1 MITIILDI
9 FIFGFLIDFGRKIT
23 LIIPLCRVHAA
34 YQVLT
39 KNLFSLNGFGDPW
52 EYCVFLW
59 VMNMRLKYI
68 AVLVIVALLGVAAYQ
83 AYWLEQLH
91 FTIGEQMDNDIQEA
105 MRVADLKE
113 VFLRLKSIED
123 KGPHGTMDVR
133 AGIGEDGSITTKAVT
148 TTQVTVDGE
157 KLEQKTGVVLRSTPQ
172 AESDSTAG
180 DDAFMQMLEEQ
191 ISVTELA
198 SMIQRGLHLGVDRF
212 EGTRYEKYDSLLTA
226 GLRQLGLSGD
236 HRLLCIKADT
246 VYQHATEGY
255 VPSKWARQFVY
266 DWTDYGRYEL
276 TIEPTTGLVLREMAG
291 ILTASG
297 LIVLLLGLAFFY
309 LIKTIL
315 RQRTLDEMKTDF
327 TNNITHELKTPIAVA
342 YAAND
347 ALLYFGEQADEA
359 KRHHYLNLC
368 RQQLERLSGM
378 VEQILSMSMER
389 RRQFKLNIE
398 AVEVAGLLQPIIE
411 QQQLKADKPVTITTH
426 IEPEGLTVQADR
438 AHLSN
443 ILNNLIDNAIKYS
456 PDEARVEI
464 TATHAAI
471 SVTDHGMGI
480 APDKLPHIY
489 DKFYRVPT
497 GNLHDVKGYG
507 LGLFYVKTMVEKHGW
522 SIDVSSTKG
531 EGTTFT
537 IILI

>member
-1 MITIILDI
+1 
-9 FIFGFLIDFGRKIT
+9 
-23 LIIPLCRVHAA
+23 
-34 YQVLT
+34 
-39 KNLFSLNGFGDPW
+39 
-52 EYCVFLW
+52 
-59 VMNMRLKYI
+59 MRLKYI
-68 AVLVIVALLGVAAYQ
+68 AVLVIVALVGVFAYQ
-83 AYWLEQLH
+83 SYWLVQLYH
-91 FTIGEQMDNDIQEA
+91 TMSEQMDNSIQEA

-113 VFLRLKSIED
+113 VFLRLKSIEE
-123 KGPHGTMDVR
+123 KGPHGMMDVS
-133 AGIGEDGSITTKAVT
+133 AGVGEDGSIIAKSVT

-157 KLEQKTGVVLRSTPQ
+157 KLEQKTVEVLRSSPQ
-172 AESDSTAG
+172 PDSDSIKSEE
-180 DDAFMQMLEEQ
+180 AFMKMLEDQ
-191 ISVTELA
+191 ISVEELA
-198 SMIQRGLHLGVDRF
+198 AMIQQGLHLGIDRF
-212 EGTRYEKYDSLLTA
+212 EGTRYEKFDTLLTA
-226 GLRQLGLSGD
+226 GLQQLGLSGD
-236 HRLLCIKADT
+236 HQLLCIKTDT
-246 VYQHATEGY
+246 VYRHATTGY
-255 VPSKWARQFVY
+255 LPSSRARHYVY
-266 DWTDYGRYEL
+266 NWTDYGRYEL
-276 TIEPTTGLVLREMAG
+276 TIEPTTGLVLREMTG

-297 LIVLLLGLAFFY
+297 LIVLLLGLAFYF
-309 LIKTIL
+309 LIRTII

-347 ALLYFGEQADEA
+347 ALLNFGEQADKA
-359 KRHHYLNLC
+359 KQRHYLTLC

-389 RRQFKLNIE
+389 RRRFKLNIE
-398 AVEVAGLLQPIIE
+398 PINLSELLQPVIE

-426 IEPEGLTVQADR
+426 IEPEDFTVQADR

-456 PDEARVEI
+456 PNEAHVEI
-464 TATHAAI
+464 DASSTAI

-480 APDKLPHIY
+480 AADKLPHIY

-497 GNLHDVKGYG
+497 GDLHDVKGYG

-537 IILI
+537 IIFL

>member
-1 MITIILDI
+1 
-9 FIFGFLIDFGRKIT
+9 
-23 LIIPLCRVHAA
+23 
-34 YQVLT
+34 
-39 KNLFSLNGFGDPW
+39 
-52 EYCVFLW
+52 
-59 VMNMRLKYI
+59 MRLKYI
-68 AVLVIVALLGVAAYQ
+68 AVLVIVALIGVVAYQ

-113 VFLRLKSIED
+113 VYLRLKSMED
-123 KGPHGTMDVR
+123 MGPHGEMDVR
-133 AGIGEDGSITTKAVT
+133 AGVGEDGSIIAKAVT
-148 TTQVTVDGE
+148 TTQVTLDGDT
-157 KLEQKTGVVLRSTPQ
+157 LEQKTGVVLRSSPQ
-172 AESDSTAG
+172 AESDSTT
-180 DDAFMQMLEEQ
+180 DENVFMKMLEEQ

-198 SMIQRGLHLGVDRF
+198 AMIQQGLHLGVDRF
-212 EGTRYEKYDSLLTA
+212 EGTRYEKYDTLLTA
-226 GLRQLGLSGD
+226 GLQQLGLSGE
-236 HRLLCIKADT
+236 HYLACIKTDT
-246 VYQHATEGY
+246 VYQHSTPGY
-255 VPSKWARQFVY
+255 VPSERARHYVY
-266 DWTDYGRYEL
+266 NWTDYGRYKL

-297 LIVLLLGLAFFY
+297 LIVLLLGLAFYY

-315 RQRTLDEMKTDF
+315 KQRTLDEMKTDF

-347 ALLYFGEQADEA
+347 ALLNFSEQADES
-359 KRHHYLNLC
+359 KRHHYLTLC

-398 AVEVAGLLQPIIE
+398 TINLAELLQPVIE
-411 QQQLKADKPVTITTH
+411 QQQLKADKPVTFSTH
-426 IEPEGLTVQADR
+426 IQPGNLTVQADR

-456 PDEARVEI
+456 PGEAHVEI
-464 TATHAAI
+464 SATPAAI

-480 APDKLPHIY
+480 AADKLPHIY

-497 GNLHDVKGYG
+497 GDLHDVKGYG

-522 SIDVSSTKG
+522 SIDASSIKG

-537 IILI
+537 IRFT

>member
-1 MITIILDI
+1 
-9 FIFGFLIDFGRKIT
+9 
-23 LIIPLCRVHAA
+23 
-34 YQVLT
+34 
-39 KNLFSLNGFGDPW
+39 
-52 EYCVFLW
+52 
-59 VMNMRLKYI
+59 MNVRLKYI
-68 AVLVIVALLGVAAYQ
+68 AVLVIVALVGVFAYQ
-83 AYWLEQLH
+83 SYWLVQLYH
-91 FTIGEQMDNDIQEA
+91 TMSEQMDNSIQEA

-113 VFLRLKSIED
+113 VFLRLKSIEE
-123 KGPHGTMDVR
+123 KGPHGMMDVS
-133 AGIGEDGSITTKAVT
+133 AGVGEDGSIIAKSVT

-157 KLEQKTGVVLRSTPQ
+157 KLEQKTVEVLRSSPQ
-172 AESDSTAG
+172 PDSDSIKSEE
-180 DDAFMQMLEEQ
+180 AFMKMLEDQ
-191 ISVTELA
+191 ISVEELA
-198 SMIQRGLHLGVDRF
+198 AMIQQGLHLGIDRF
-212 EGTRYEKYDSLLTA
+212 EGTRYEKFDTLLTA
-226 GLRQLGLSGD
+226 GLQQLGLSGD
-236 HRLLCIKADT
+236 HQLLCIKTDT
-246 VYQHATEGY
+246 VYRHATTGY
-255 VPSKWARQFVY
+255 LPSSRARHYVY
-266 DWTDYGRYEL
+266 NWTDYGRYEL
-276 TIEPTTGLVLREMAG
+276 TIEPTTGLVLREMTG

-297 LIVLLLGLAFFY
+297 LIVLLLGLAFYF
-309 LIKTIL
+309 LIRTII

-347 ALLYFGEQADEA
+347 ALLNFGGQTDEA
-359 KRHHYLNLC
+359 KQRHYLTLC

-389 RRQFKLNIE
+389 RRRFKLNIE
-398 AVEVAGLLQPIIE
+398 PINLSELLQPVIE

-426 IEPEGLTVQADR
+426 IEPEDLTVQADR

-456 PDEARVEI
+456 PNEAHVEI
-464 TATHAAI
+464 DASSTAI

-480 APDKLPHIY
+480 AADKLPHIY

-497 GNLHDVKGYG
+497 GDLHDVKGYG

-537 IILI
+537 IIFL

>member
-1 MITIILDI
+1 
-9 FIFGFLIDFGRKIT
+9 
-23 LIIPLCRVHAA
+23 
-34 YQVLT
+34 
-39 KNLFSLNGFGDPW
+39 
-52 EYCVFLW
+52 
-59 VMNMRLKYI
+59 VMNVRLKYI
-68 AVLVIVALLGVAAYQ
+68 AVLVIVALMGVVAYQ

-113 VFLRLKSIED
+113 VYLRLKSMED
-123 KGPHGTMDVR
+123 KGPHGEMDLR
-133 AGIGEDGSITTKAVT
+133 AGVGEDGSIIAKAVT
-148 TTQVTVDGE
+148 TTQVTVDGDT
-157 KLEQKTGVVLRSTPQ
+157 LEQKTGVVLRSSPQ
-172 AESDSTAG
+172 PDSTT
-180 DDAFMQMLEEQ
+180 DENVFMKMLEEQ

-198 SMIQRGLHLGVDRF
+198 AMIQQGLHLGVDRF
-212 EGTRYEKYDSLLTA
+212 EGTRYEKYDTLLTA
-226 GLRQLGLSGD
+226 GLQQLGLDGR
-236 HRLLCIKADT
+236 HQLICVKQDT
-246 VYQHATEGY
+246 VYSNTTAGY
-255 VPSKWARQFVY
+255 QPSKNARHYVY
-266 DWTDYGRYEL
+266 NWTDYGRYEL

-297 LIVLLLGLAFFY
+297 LIVLLLGLAFYY

-315 RQRTLDEMKTDF
+315 KQRTLDEMKTDF

-347 ALLYFGEQADEA
+347 ALLNFGEQADEA
-359 KRHHYLNLC
+359 KRHHYLTLC
-368 RQQLERLSGM
+368 RHQLERLSGM

-398 AVEVAGLLQPIIE
+398 TINLAELLQPVIE
-411 QQQLKADKPVTITTH
+411 QQQLKADKPVTLTTH
-426 IEPEGLTVQADR
+426 IQPRDLTVQADR

-456 PDEARVEI
+456 PDEAHVEI
-464 TATHAAI
+464 SATPAAI

-480 APDKLPHIY
+480 AADKLPHIY

-497 GNLHDVKGYG
+497 GDLHDVKGYG

-522 SIDVSSTKG
+522 SIDVSSIKG

-537 IILI
+537 ILFT

>member
-1 MITIILDI
+1 
-9 FIFGFLIDFGRKIT
+9 
-23 LIIPLCRVHAA
+23 
-34 YQVLT
+34 
-39 KNLFSLNGFGDPW
+39 
-52 EYCVFLW
+52 
-59 VMNMRLKYI
+59 MNVRLKYI
-68 AVLVIVALLGVAAYQ
+68 AVLVIVALMGVVAYQ

-113 VFLRLKSIED
+113 VYLRLKSMED
-123 KGPHGTMDVR
+123 KGPHGEMDLR
-133 AGIGEDGSITTKAVT
+133 AGVGEDGSIIAKAVT
-148 TTQVTVDGE
+148 TTQVTVDGDT
-157 KLEQKTGVVLRSTPQ
+157 LEQKTGVVLRSSPQ
-172 AESDSTAG
+172 PDSTT
-180 DDAFMQMLEEQ
+180 DENVFMKMLEEQ

-198 SMIQRGLHLGVDRF
+198 AMIQQGLHLGVDRF
-212 EGTRYEKYDSLLTA
+212 EGTRYEKYDTLLTA
-226 GLRQLGLSGD
+226 GLQQLGLDGR
-236 HRLLCIKADT
+236 HQLICVKQDT
-246 VYQHATEGY
+246 VYSNTTAGY
-255 VPSKWARQFVY
+255 QPSKNARHFVY
-266 DWTDYGRYEL
+266 NWTDYGRYEL

-297 LIVLLLGLAFFY
+297 LIVLLLGLAFYF
-309 LIKTIL
+309 LISTIL
-315 RQRTLDEMKTDF
+315 KQRTLDEMKTDF

-347 ALLYFGEQADEA
+347 ALLNFGEQTDEA
-359 KRHHYLNLC
+359 KRHHYLTLC

-398 AVEVAGLLQPIIE
+398 TIDLAKLLQPVIE
-411 QQQLKADKPVTITTH
+411 QQQLKADKPVAFMIH
-426 IEPEGLTVQADR
+426 VEPDDLTVQADR

-456 PDEARVEI
+456 LGEAHVEI
-464 TATHAAI
+464 SATPTAI

-480 APDKLPHIY
+480 AADKLPHIY

-497 GNLHDVKGYG
+497 GDLHDVKGYG

-522 SIDVSSTKG
+522 SIDVSSIKG

-537 IILI
+537 ILFT

>member
-1 MITIILDI
+1 
-9 FIFGFLIDFGRKIT
+9 
-23 LIIPLCRVHAA
+23 
-34 YQVLT
+34 
-39 KNLFSLNGFGDPW
+39 
-52 EYCVFLW
+52 
-59 VMNMRLKYI
+59 MNVRLKYI
-68 AVLVIVALLGVAAYQ
+68 AVLVIVALVGVFAYQ
-83 AYWLEQLH
+83 SYWLVQLYH
-91 FTIGEQMDNDIQEA
+91 TMSEQMDNNIQEA

-113 VFLRLKSIED
+113 VFLRLKSIEE
-123 KGPHGTMDVR
+123 KGPHGMMDVS
-133 AGIGEDGSITTKAVT
+133 AGVGEDGSIIAKSVT

-157 KLEQKTGVVLRSTPQ
+157 KLEQKTVEVLRSSPQ
-172 AESDSTAG
+172 PDSDSIKSEE
-180 DDAFMQMLEEQ
+180 AFMKMLEDQ
-191 ISVTELA
+191 ISVEELA
-198 SMIQRGLHLGVDRF
+198 AMIQQGLHLGIDRF
-212 EGTRYEKYDSLLTA
+212 EGTRYEKYDTLLTA
-226 GLRQLGLSGD
+226 GLQQLGLSGD
-236 HRLLCIKADT
+236 HQLLCIKTDT
-246 VYQHATEGY
+246 VYRHATAGY
-255 VPSKWARQFVY
+255 LPSIRARHFVY
-266 DWTDYGRYEL
+266 NWTDYGRYEL
-276 TIEPTTGLVLREMAG
+276 TIEPTTGLVLREMTG

-297 LIVLLLGLAFFY
+297 LIVLLLGLAFYF
-309 LIKTIL
+309 LIRTII

-347 ALLYFGEQADEA
+347 ALLNFGGQTDEA
-359 KRHHYLNLC
+359 KQRHYLTLC

-389 RRQFKLNIE
+389 RRRFKLNIE
-398 AVEVAGLLQPIIE
+398 PINLSELLQPVIE

-426 IEPEGLTVQADR
+426 IEPNNLTVQADR

-456 PDEARVEI
+456 PNEAHVEI
-464 TATHAAI
+464 DASSTAI

-480 APDKLPHIY
+480 AADKLPHIY

-497 GNLHDVKGYG
+497 GDRHDVKGYG

-537 IILI
+537 IIFL

>member
-1 MITIILDI
+1 
-9 FIFGFLIDFGRKIT
+9 
-23 LIIPLCRVHAA
+23 
-34 YQVLT
+34 
-39 KNLFSLNGFGDPW
+39 
-52 EYCVFLW
+52 
-59 VMNMRLKYI
+59 MNVKLKYI

-91 FTIGEQMDNDIQEA
+91 FTIGEQMDNDIREA

-133 AGIGEDGSITTKAVT
+133 AGIGEDGSITAKAVT
-148 TTQVTVDGE
+148 TTQVTLDGE
-157 KLEQKTGVVLRSTPQ
+157 KLEQKTVEVLRSSPQ
-172 AESDSTAG
+172 PESDSTAG
-180 DDAFMQMLEEQ
+180 DEAFMQMLEEQ

-198 SMIQRGLHLGVDRF
+198 SMIQQGLHLGVDRF

-226 GLRQLGLSGD
+226 GLQQLGLSGN
-236 HRLLCIKADT
+236 HQLMCIKADT
-246 VYQHATEGY
+246 VFNYTTTGY
-255 VPSKWARQFVY
+255 VPSKNARHYVY
-266 DWTDYGRYEL
+266 NWMDYGRYEL
-276 TIEPTTGLVLREMAG
+276 TIEPTTGLVWREMAG

-297 LIVLLLGLAFFY
+297 LIVLLLGLAFYF

-315 RQRTLDEMKTDF
+315 KQRTLDEMKTDF

-347 ALLYFGEQADEA
+347 ALLNFSEQADEA
-359 KRHHYLNLC
+359 KRRHYLTLC

-398 AVEVAGLLQPIIE
+398 TVDFAQLLQPIIE
-411 QQQLKADKPVTITTH
+411 QQQLKSDKPVTITTH
-426 IEPEGLTVQADR
+426 IDPEGLTLQADR

-456 PDEARVEI
+456 PDEAHVEI
-464 TATHAAI
+464 TATPSAI

-480 APDKLPHIY
+480 ATDKLPHIY
-489 DKFYRVPT
+489 DKFYRIPT
-497 GNLHDVKGYG
+497 GDLHDVKGYG

-522 SIDVSSTKG
+522 SIDASSTKG
-531 EGTTFT
+531 KGTSIT
-537 IILI
+537 ILLI

>member
-1 MITIILDI
+1 
-9 FIFGFLIDFGRKIT
+9 
-23 LIIPLCRVHAA
+23 
-34 YQVLT
+34 
-39 KNLFSLNGFGDPW
+39 
-52 EYCVFLW
+52 
-59 VMNMRLKYI
+59 MNVRLKYI
-68 AVLVIVALLGVAAYQ
+68 AVLVIVVLLGVAAYQ

-91 FTIGEQMDNDIQEA
+91 FTIGEQMDNDILEA

-123 KGPHGTMDVR
+123 RGPHGTMDVR
-133 AGIGEDGSITTKAVT
+133 AGIEEDGSIITKAVT
-148 TTQVTVDGE
+148 TTQVTLGGD

-172 AESDSTAG
+172 AKNDSIAG
-180 DDAFMQMLEEQ
+180 EDAFMKMLEEQ

-198 SMIQRGLHLGVDRF
+198 SMIQQGLHLGVDRF
-212 EGTRYEKYDSLLTA
+212 EGTRYEKYDTLLMA
-226 GLRQLGLSGD
+226 GLQQLGLSGD

-246 VYQHATEGY
+246 VYRHTTAGY
-255 VPSKWARQFVY
+255 VPSKQARQYVY
-266 DWTDYGRYEL
+266 DWADYGRYEL

-291 ILTASG
+291 ILAASG
-297 LIVLLLGLAFFY
+297 LIVLLLGLAFYF
-309 LIKTIL
+309 LIRTIL

-347 ALLYFGEQADEA
+347 ALLNFGEQADEA
-359 KRHHYLNLC
+359 KQHHYLTLC

-398 AVEVAGLLQPIIE
+398 TVDVAGLLQPIIE
-411 QQQLKADKPVTITTH
+411 QQQLKADKPAFISIH
-426 IEPEGLTVQADR
+426 IEPEGLALQADR
-438 AHLSN
+438 THLSN
-443 ILNNLIDNAIKYS
+443 ILNNLVDNAIKYS
-456 PDEARVEI
+456 PGEAHVEI
-464 TATHAAI
+464 TATPTTI

-480 APDKLPHIY
+480 AADKLPHIY

-497 GNLHDVKGYG
+497 GDLHDVKGYG

-522 SIDVSSTKG
+522 NIGVSSAKG

-537 IILI
+537 ITLQA

>member
-1 MITIILDI
+1 
-9 FIFGFLIDFGRKIT
+9 
-23 LIIPLCRVHAA
+23 
-34 YQVLT
+34 
-39 KNLFSLNGFGDPW
+39 
-52 EYCVFLW
+52 
-59 VMNMRLKYI
+59 MNVRLKYI

-83 AYWLEQLH
+83 AYWLQQLY
-91 FTIGEQMDNDIQEA
+91 FTMGEQMDNDIEEA

-113 VFLRLKSIED
+113 IFLRLKSIED
-123 KGPHGTMDVR
+123 KGPHGVMDVS
-133 AGIGEDGSITTKAVT
+133 AGIGEDGSIITKSVT
-148 TTQVTVDGE
+148 TTQVTLDGGT
-157 KLEQKTGVVLRSTPQ
+157 LEQKTGVVLRSSPQ
-172 AESDSTAG
+172 PESDSTAG
-180 DDAFMQMLEEQ
+180 DDAFMQMLEDQ

-198 SMIQRGLHLGVDRF
+198 SMIQQGLHLGVDRF
-212 EGTRYEKYDSLLTA
+212 EGTRYEKYDTLLTA
-226 GLRQLGLSGD
+226 GLQQLGLDGK
-236 HRLLCIKADT
+236 HRLICIKTDT
-246 VYQHATEGY
+246 VFQHVTEGY
-255 VPSKWARQFVY
+255 VPSKRARRFVY

-291 ILTASG
+291 ILIASG
-297 LIVLLLGLAFFY
+297 LIVLLLGLAFYY

-347 ALLYFGEQADEA
+347 ALLNFSEQADEA
-359 KRHHYLNLC
+359 KRHHYLTLC

-389 RRQFKLNIE
+389 RRQFRLNIE
-398 AVEVAGLLQPIIE
+398 TINIAELLQPVIE
-411 QQQLKADKPVTITTH
+411 QQQLKADKPVVFKTQ
-426 IEPEGLTVQADR
+426 IEPEDMTMQADR

-464 TATHAAI
+464 TATPAAI

-480 APDKLPHIY
+480 AADKLPHIY

-497 GNLHDVKGYG
+497 GDLHDVKGYG

-522 SIDVSSTKG
+522 TIDVSSTKG

>member
-1 MITIILDI
+1 
-9 FIFGFLIDFGRKIT
+9 
-23 LIIPLCRVHAA
+23 
-34 YQVLT
+34 
-39 KNLFSLNGFGDPW
+39 
-52 EYCVFLW
+52 
-59 VMNMRLKYI
+59 MNVRLKYI
-68 AVLVIVALLGVAAYQ
+68 AVLVIVALMGVVAYQ

-113 VFLRLKSIED
+113 VYLRLKSMED
-123 KGPHGTMDVR
+123 KGPHGEMDLR
-133 AGIGEDGSITTKAVT
+133 AGVGEDGSIIAKAVT
-148 TTQVTVDGE
+148 TTQVTVDGDT
-157 KLEQKTGVVLRSTPQ
+157 LEQKTGVVLRSSPQ
-172 AESDSTAG
+172 PDSTT
-180 DDAFMQMLEEQ
+180 DENVFMKMLEEQ

-198 SMIQRGLHLGVDRF
+198 AMIQQGLHLGVDRF
-212 EGTRYEKYDSLLTA
+212 EGTRYEKYDTLLTA
-226 GLRQLGLSGD
+226 GLQQLGLDGR
-236 HRLLCIKADT
+236 HQLICVKQDT
-246 VYQHATEGY
+246 VYSNTTAGY
-255 VPSKWARQFVY
+255 QPSKNARHFVY
-266 DWTDYGRYEL
+266 NWTDYGRYEL

-297 LIVLLLGLAFFY
+297 LIVLLLGLAFYY

-315 RQRTLDEMKTDF
+315 KQRTLDEMKTDF

-347 ALLYFGEQADEA
+347 ALLNFGEQADEA
-359 KRHHYLNLC
+359 KRHHYLTLC

-398 AVEVAGLLQPIIE
+398 TIDLAELLQPVIE
-411 QQQLKADKPVTITTH
+411 QQQLKADKPVTFSTH
-426 IEPEGLTVQADR
+426 IQPGDLTVQADR

-456 PDEARVEI
+456 PGEAQVEI
-464 TATHAAI
+464 SATPTAI

-480 APDKLPHIY
+480 AADKLPHIY

-497 GNLHDVKGYG
+497 GDLHDVKGYG

-522 SIDVSSTKG
+522 SIDVSSIKG

-537 IILI
+537 ILFT

>member
-1 MITIILDI
+1 
-9 FIFGFLIDFGRKIT
+9 
-23 LIIPLCRVHAA
+23 
-34 YQVLT
+34 
-39 KNLFSLNGFGDPW
+39 
-52 EYCVFLW
+52 
-59 VMNMRLKYI
+59 MNVKLKYI

-113 VFLRLKSIED
+113 VYLRLKSIED

-133 AGIGEDGSITTKAVT
+133 AGIGEDGSITAKAVT
-148 TTQVTVDGE
+148 TTQVTLDGE
-157 KLEQKTGVVLRSTPQ
+157 KLEQKTVEVLRSSPQ
-172 AESDSTAG
+172 PESDSTAN
-180 DDAFMQMLEEQ
+180 DENAFMKMLEEQ

-198 SMIQRGLHLGVDRF
+198 AMIQQGLHLGVDRF
-212 EGTRYEKYDSLLTA
+212 EGTRYEKYDTLLTA
-226 GLRQLGLSGD
+226 GLQQLGLSGD
-236 HRLLCIKADT
+236 HQLVCIKADT
-246 VYQHATEGY
+246 VFQHTTAGY
-255 VPSKWARQFVY
+255 IPSKQARHYVY
-266 DWTDYGRYEL
+266 NWTDYGRYEL
-276 TIEPTTGLVLREMAG
+276 TIEPTTGLVWREMAG

-297 LIVLLLGLAFFY
+297 FIVLLLGLAFYF

-315 RQRTLDEMKTDF
+315 KQRTLDEMKTDF

-347 ALLYFGEQADEA
+347 ALLNFGEQADET
-359 KRHHYLNLC
+359 KRRHYLTLC

-398 AVEVAGLLQPIIE
+398 TVPVVELLQPIIE
-411 QQQLKADKPVTITTH
+411 QQQLKADKPVTITSH
-426 IEPEGLTVQADR
+426 IDPEDLTVQADR

-456 PDEARVEI
+456 PGEACVEI
-464 TATHAAI
+464 SATSSAI

-480 APDKLPHIY
+480 AADKLPHIY
-489 DKFYRVPT
+489 DKFYRIPT
-497 GNLHDVKGYG
+497 GDLHDVKGYG

-531 EGTTFT
+531 KGTSFT
-537 IILI
+537 ILLI

>member
-1 MITIILDI
+1 
-9 FIFGFLIDFGRKIT
+9 
-23 LIIPLCRVHAA
+23 
-34 YQVLT
+34 
-39 KNLFSLNGFGDPW
+39 
-52 EYCVFLW
+52 
-59 VMNMRLKYI
+59 MNVRLKYI
-68 AVLVIVALLGVAAYQ
+68 AVLVIVALVGVFAYQ
-83 AYWLEQLH
+83 TYWLVQLYH
-91 FTIGEQMDNDIQEA
+91 TMSEQMDNDIQEA

-113 VFLRLKSIED
+113 VFLRLKGIEE
-123 KGPHGTMDVR
+123 KGPHGMMDVS
-133 AGIGEDGSITTKAVT
+133 AGVGEDGSIIAKSVT

-157 KLEQKTGVVLRSTPQ
+157 KLEQKTVEVLRSSPQ
-172 AESDSTAG
+172 PDSDSTAG
-180 DDAFMQMLEEQ
+180 DEAFMKMLEEQ
-191 ISVTELA
+191 ISVEELA
-198 SMIQRGLHLGVDRF
+198 TMIQQGLHLGIDRF
-212 EGTRYEKYDSLLTA
+212 EGTRYEKYDTLLTA
-226 GLRQLGLSGD
+226 SLQQMGLSGD
-236 HRLLCIKADT
+236 HHLACIKTDT
-246 VYQHATEGY
+246 VFQHATTGY
-255 VPSKWARQFVY
+255 TPSKRARKFVY
-266 DWTDYGRYEL
+266 NWADYGRYEL

-297 LIVLLLGLAFFY
+297 LIVLLLGLAFYF
-309 LIKTIL
+309 LIRTII

-347 ALLYFGEQADEA
+347 ALLNFGEQADEA
-359 KRHHYLNLC
+359 KRHHYLTLC

-398 AVEVAGLLQPIIE
+398 PINLSELLQPVIE

-426 IEPEGLTVQADR
+426 IEPNDLTVQADR

-443 ILNNLIDNAIKYS
+443 ILNNLIDNAVKYS
-456 PDEARVEI
+456 PGEAHVEI
-464 TATHAAI
+464 TATPAAI

-480 APDKLPHIY
+480 PVDKLPHIY

-497 GNLHDVKGYG
+497 GDVHDVKGYG

-522 SIDVSSTKG
+522 SINASSARG

>member
-1 MITIILDI
+1 
-9 FIFGFLIDFGRKIT
+9 
-23 LIIPLCRVHAA
+23 
-34 YQVLT
+34 
-39 KNLFSLNGFGDPW
+39 
-52 EYCVFLW
+52 
-59 VMNMRLKYI
+59 MNVRLKYI

-83 AYWLEQLH
+83 AYWLEQLN
-91 FTIGEQMDNDIQEA
+91 FNMGEQLDNDIREA

-123 KGPHGTMDVR
+123 KGPHGTMNVR
-133 AGIGEDGSITTKAVT
+133 AGIGEDGSITAKAVT
-148 TTQVTVDGE
+148 TTQVTLDGE
-157 KLEQKTGVVLRSTPQ
+157 TLEQKTGVVLRSSPPVD
-172 AESDSTAG
+172 SDSAAN
-180 DDAFMQMLEEQ
+180 DESAFMKMLEDQ

-198 SMIQRGLHLGVDRF
+198 SMIQQGLHLGVDRF

-226 GLRQLGLSGD
+226 GLQQLGLSGE
-236 HRLLCIKADT
+236 HRLLCIKTDT
-246 VYQHATEGY
+246 VYRHATTGY
-255 VPSKWARQFVY
+255 VPSKYARQFVY
-266 DWTDYGRYEL
+266 DWADYGRYEL

-297 LIVLLLGLAFFY
+297 LIVLLLGLAFYF
-309 LIKTIL
+309 LIRTII

-347 ALLYFGEQADEA
+347 ALLNFGEQADET
-359 KRHHYLNLC
+359 KRCHYLTLC

-398 AVEVAGLLQPIIE
+398 TLNFSQLLQPVIE
-411 QQQLKADKPVTITTH
+411 QQQLKAEKPVVFTTH
-426 IEPEGLTVQADR
+426 IEPEDLTVQADR

-443 ILNNLIDNAIKYS
+443 IMNNLIDNAIKYS
-456 PDEARVEI
+456 PGEAHVEI
-464 TATHAAI
+464 TATPSAI
-471 SVTDHGMGI
+471 TITDHGMGI
-480 APDKLPHIY
+480 AADKLPHIY

-497 GNLHDVKGYG
+497 GDLHDVKGYG

-522 SIDVSSTKG
+522 SIDVSSVKG

>member
-1 MITIILDI
+1 
-9 FIFGFLIDFGRKIT
+9 
-23 LIIPLCRVHAA
+23 
-34 YQVLT
+34 
-39 KNLFSLNGFGDPW
+39 
-52 EYCVFLW
+52 
-59 VMNMRLKYI
+59 MNVKLKYI

-91 FTIGEQMDNDIQEA
+91 FTIGEQMDNDIYEA

-113 VFLRLKSIED
+113 VYLRLKSIEEN
-123 KGPHGTMDVR
+123 GPHGMMDVS
-133 AGIGEDGSITTKAVT
+133 AGVGEDGSIIAKTVT
-148 TTQVTVDGE
+148 TTQVTLDGE
-157 KLEQKTGVVLRSTPQ
+157 TLEQKTGVVLRSSPPVD
-172 AESDSTAG
+172 SDSTAN
-180 DDAFMQMLEEQ
+180 DENAFMKMLEEQ

-198 SMIQRGLHLGVDRF
+198 EMIQRGLHLGVDRF
-212 EGTRYEKYDSLLTA
+212 EGTRYEKYDTLLTA
-226 GLRQLGLSGD
+226 GLQQLGLSGD
-236 HRLLCIKADT
+236 HQLVCIKTDT
-246 VYQHATEGY
+246 VFKHTTAGY
-255 VPSKWARQFVY
+255 TPSKYARQYVY

-276 TIEPTTGLVLREMAG
+276 TIEPTTSLVWREMAG

-297 LIVLLLGLAFFY
+297 LIVLLLGLAFYF

-315 RQRTLDEMKTDF
+315 KQRTLDEMKTDF

-347 ALLYFGEQADEA
+347 ALLNFSDQADEA
-359 KRHHYLNLC
+359 KRHHYLTLC

-398 AVEVAGLLQPIIE
+398 TVNVAELLNPIIE
-411 QQQLKADKPVTITTH
+411 QQQLKADKPVTITTC
-426 IEPEGLTVQADR
+426 IDPEGLILQADR

-456 PDEARVEI
+456 PDEAHVEI
-464 TATHAAI
+464 TATPSAI

-480 APDKLPHIY
+480 TADKLPHIY
-489 DKFYRVPT
+489 DKFYRIPT
-497 GNLHDVKGYG
+497 GDLHDVKGYG

-531 EGTTFT
+531 KGTSFT
-537 IILI
+537 ILMI

>member
-1 MITIILDI
+1 
-9 FIFGFLIDFGRKIT
+9 
-23 LIIPLCRVHAA
+23 
-34 YQVLT
+34 
-39 KNLFSLNGFGDPW
+39 
-52 EYCVFLW
+52 
-59 VMNMRLKYI
+59 MNVRLKYI

-113 VFLRLKSIED
+113 VFLRIKGMEEN
-123 KGPHGTMDVR
+123 GPHGMMDVR
-133 AGIGEDGSITTKAVT
+133 AGVEDDGSITAKAVT
-148 TTQVTVDGE
+148 TTQVTLDGE
-157 KLEQKTGVVLRSTPQ
+157 TLQQKTGVVLRSNPQ
-172 AESDSTAG
+172 ADSDSLNSE
-180 DDAFMQMLEEQ
+180 DAFMKMLEDQ

-198 SMIQRGLHLGVDRF
+198 QMIQQGLHLGVDRF
-212 EGTRYEKYDSLLTA
+212 EETRYEKYDSLLTA

-236 HRLLCIKADT
+236 HCLTCIKTDT
-246 VYQHATEGY
+246 VFRHTTAGY
-255 VPSKWARQFVY
+255 MPSEQARKFVY
-266 DWTDYGRYEL
+266 NWNDYGRYEL
-276 TIEPTTGLVLREMAG
+276 TIEPTSGLVLREMAG

-297 LIVLLLGLAFFY
+297 LIVLLLGLAFYY

-315 RQRTLDEMKTDF
+315 KQRTLDEMKTDF

-347 ALLYFGEQADEA
+347 ALLNFGEQADEE
-359 KRHHYLNLC
+359 KRNHYLKLC
-368 RQQLERLSGM
+368 RQQLEHLSGM

-398 AVEVAGLLQPIIE
+398 TVNISALLQPVIE
-411 QQQLKADKPVTITTH
+411 QQKLKADKPIAFTTC
-426 IEPEGLTVQADR
+426 IEPEDLTVQADR

-456 PDEARVEI
+456 PREARVEI
-464 TATHAAI
+464 SATTECIA
-471 SVTDHGMGI
+471 VTDHGMGI
-480 APDKLPHIY
+480 PADKLQHIF

-497 GNLHDVKGYG
+497 GDQHDVKGYG

-522 SIDVSSTKG
+522 SIDVTSSRG
-531 EGTTFT
+531 VGTTFKIFLT
-537 IILI
+537 

>member
-1 MITIILDI
+1 
-9 FIFGFLIDFGRKIT
+9 
-23 LIIPLCRVHAA
+23 
-34 YQVLT
+34 
-39 KNLFSLNGFGDPW
+39 
-52 EYCVFLW
+52 
-59 VMNMRLKYI
+59 MNTRLKYI
-68 AVLVIVALLGVAAYQ
+68 GVLVIVALLGVAAYQ

-91 FTIGEQMDNDIQEA
+91 FTIGEQMDNNIYEA

-113 VFLRLKSIED
+113 VFLRLKSIEE

-133 AGIGEDGSITTKAVT
+133 AGIGEDGSIIAKSVT
-148 TTQVTVDGE
+148 TTQVTIDGDI
-157 KLEQKTGVVLRSTPQ
+157 LEQKTGVVLRSSPQ
-172 AESDSTAG
+172 AESDTIA
-180 DDAFMQMLEEQ
+180 DDNAFMKMLEEQ

-198 SMIQRGLHLGVDRF
+198 AMIQQGLHLGVDRF

-226 GLRQLGLSGD
+226 GLQQLGLSGD
-236 HRLLCIKADT
+236 HQLMCIKTDT
-246 VYQHATEGY
+246 VFRHTTPGYAPSQH
-255 VPSKWARQFVY
+255 ARQFVY
-266 DWTDYGRYEL
+266 DWANYGRYEL
-276 TIEPTTGLVLREMAG
+276 TIEPTTGLVFREMAG

-297 LIVLLLGLAFFY
+297 IIVLLLCLAFYY
-309 LIKTIL
+309 LIRTIL

-347 ALLYFGEQADEA
+347 ALLNFGEQADET
-359 KRHHYLNLC
+359 KRHHYLTLC

-389 RRQFKLNIE
+389 RRQFKLNLETIRFSE
-398 AVEVAGLLQPIIE
+398 LLQPVIE
-411 QQQLKADKPVTITTH
+411 QQQLKADKPVTLTTH
-426 IEPEGLTVQADR
+426 IEPEDLTVQADR

-456 PDEARVEI
+456 PGEARVEI
-464 TATHAAI
+464 NATPSAI

-480 APDKLPHIY
+480 AADKLPHIY

-497 GNLHDVKGYG
+497 GDLHDVKGYG

-522 SIDVSSTKG
+522 SIDASSTMGK
-531 EGTTFT
+531 GTTFT